1 LKLRHAASGTNHE
14 AGLDARKVRPY
25 VQKREKQMSERLR
38 RAILQIAKEMKAN
51 EPAVRKLFEQNGA
64 QTDPA
69 IVYSALKYHKT
80 LKKLAKE

>member
-1 LKLRHAASGTNHE
+1 
-14 AGLDARKVRPY
+14 
-25 VQKREKQMSERLR
+25 MSERLR

-80 LKKLAKE
+80 LKNLAKE